1 MASAMRKLPQNVS
14 PSEGGV
20 HSKFEKAAIPRGRE
34 AVMQAILDATEMLLT
49 ERSPSRITVREIAA
63 TANIKHP
70 LIHRHFKTKDEV
82 ILAVHA
88 RSIQKIHVDLGKL
101 SSAEGSV
108 ESFFKAVLDNK
119 FRQITLA
126 KAMIDGVDPNLLQHQ
141 FPTMEHALALIK
153 KRNETT
159 NQILEFEPEIFTAAL
174 GGMLLG
180 WVLFEPFLRAATNLE
195 DRDDKEIQGKIV
207 EIIESILRK
216 VH

>member
-1 MASAMRKLPQNVS
+1 MRKLPQKIS

-20 HSKFEKAAIPRGRE
+20 HSKSEKAAIPRGRE
-34 AVMQAILDATEMLLT
+34 AVMKAILDATEMLLM
-49 ERSPSRITVREIAA
+49 ERSPSNITVREIATA
-63 TANIKHP
+63 ANIKHP

-108 ESFFKAVLDNK
+108 KSFFKAVLDNK

-126 KAMIDGVDPNLLQHQ
+126 KAMIDGVHPNLLQHQ
-141 FPTMEHALALIK
+141 FPTMEHALMLIK

-159 NQILEFEPEIFTAAL
+159 DQKADFEPEVFTAAL

-180 WVLFEPFLRAATNLE
+180 WILFEPFLRAATSLE
-195 DRDDKEIQGKIV
+195 DRDDVEIQGKII
-207 EIIESILRK
+207 EIIETILRK
-216 VH
+216 VY